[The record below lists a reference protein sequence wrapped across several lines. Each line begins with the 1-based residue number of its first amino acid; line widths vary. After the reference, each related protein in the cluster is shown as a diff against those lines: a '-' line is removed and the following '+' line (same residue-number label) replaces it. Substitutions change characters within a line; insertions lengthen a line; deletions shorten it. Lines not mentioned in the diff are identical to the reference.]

1 MYRKV
6 FAFILCLAMMLPLC
20 SLSALAAEDADVAAE
35 TQSAAGGASGRM
47 GGHGGMMGGASQEG
61 HYAEAVELF
70 EQFEYTDDE
79 SGLTIP
85 YNLYLPE
92 GYDDSEEAYPLV
104 IFIADASV
112 NSEDVTAP
120 LNQDGAAVW
129 ATAAEQEKHPC
140 IVLVPQYTP
149 TLESELGSLSAPMGQ
164 PYTEGGWTDGLT
176 LVKNLID
183 YVVEEYPVD
192 TNRIYGTG
200 QSQGGMATI
209 AISSKYPDFY
219 AAQFLVAC
227 QWDLEVMD
235 VMADDNLW
243 IIVCEGDTQ
252 AYPYMNEAT
261 AMWAELGATVATDEM
276 WDSTSDA
283 ETFAELVA
291 GMLDQDCAINYNVFE
306 GGSHMYTWTVAYTIE
321 GIRDWLFE
329 QSKTV
334 E

>member
-1 MYRKV
+1 MYRKTT
-6 FAFILCLAMMLPLC
+6 AFILCFVMMLSVC
-20 SLSALAAEDADVAAE
+20 TVGALAAEEA
-35 TQSAAGGASGRM
+35 QSAAGGASGRM
-47 GGHGGMMGGASQEG
+47 GASGGMMGGNSQG
-61 HYAEAVELF
+61 HYTEAAELF
-70 EQFEYTDDE
+70 EQFEYTDE
-79 SGLTIP
+79 EMGLTIP

-92 GYDDSEEAYPLV
+92 GYAESEEEYPLV

-129 ATAAEQEKHPC
+129 ATAEEQEKHPC

-149 TLESELGSLSAPMGQ
+149 TLQNALGSLSAPMGQ

-176 LVKNLID
+176 LVKSLID
-183 YVVEEYPVD
+183 YVVEEYRVD
-192 TNRIYGTG
+192 EYRIYGTG

-219 AAQFLVAC
+219 AAQYLVAC

-235 VMADDNLW
+235 VMAEDNLW

-261 AMWAELGATVATDEM
+261 AMWAELGADIATDDM

-283 ETFAELVA
+283 ETFDALVA
-291 GMLDQDCAINYNVFE
+291 GMLEQDCAINYNVFE

-329 QSKTV
+329 QSKT
-334 E
+334 EK